1 MKTVQERRNY
11 EKTKEI
17 TRKLRK
23 SSAKPLPEEVSQLE
37 QPEVINYFKMLTMM
51 ETGSTQG
58 WELVREDF
66 IKTQAGKVDIQGI
79 IEQSK
84 NISAEDKIMN
94 DFNKDT
100 NGIIEQISA
109 GTEDVDL
116 ETPDKMKILEGD
128 MPGQGKEKQG
138 NWRG

>member
-23 SSAKPLPEEVSQLE
+23 SSAKPLPQEVNQLE
-37 QPEVINYFKMLTMM
+37 QPEVVNYFKMLTMM

-66 IKTQAGKVDIQGI
+66 IKTQAGKVDVQGI

>member
-23 SSAKPLPEEVSQLE
+23 SSAKPLPQEVNQLE
-37 QPEVINYFKMLTMM
+37 QPEVVNYFKMLTMM

-66 IKTQAGKVDIQGI
+66 IKTQAGKVDVQGI
-79 IEQSK
+79 LEQSK